1 MSVYKSEKGPLLER
15 ALQSVWDD
23 QTRKPDQIVLIE
35 DGPLPAELEEVVQK
49 LQAAFKVLCRA
60 KRQSRAQEQ
69 QSCDQSSLQSKAAEP
84 SAQFEVQSS
93 KFFAEQSGRAERKV
107 QSSLQGKEAE
117 PSAQF
122 EVQSSKF
129 KDQRSKILTVVKLPV
144 NGGLTK
150 ALNVGLQHVTSD
162 LVARMD
168 SDDIAAPNR
177 FELQERFLEEH
188 PDIDIVGGS
197 MQEFDDEHEC
207 LNIRHYPQTH
217 EEACKYIVKAC
228 PLAHPAVMMRKRM
241 FDEGLKYDERYRM
254 SQDIKL
260 WYDAILSG
268 YKIANL
274 PDVCL
279 YFRQQ
284 GDVFRRRSRVK
295 AWNEFK
301 IYMNGIYRMHG
312 LFTLA
317 YRYPIA
323 RYIFR
328 NLPPSLV
335 KRIYESGMRKRVL
348 EK

>member
-1 MSVYKSEKGPLLER
+1 MSVYKSEKGPLLVR
-15 ALQSVWDD
+15 SLQSVWDD
-23 QTRKPDQIVLIE
+23 QTRKPDQIVLVV
-35 DGPLPAELEEVVQK
+35 DGPIPTELELVVQR
-49 LQAAFKVLCRA
+49 LQAAFK
-60 KRQSRAQEQ
+60 
-69 QSCDQSSLQSKAAEP
+69 
-84 SAQFEVQSS
+84 SAD
-93 KFFAEQSGRAERKV
+93 A
-107 QSSLQGKEAE
+107 
-117 PSAQF
+117 
-122 EVQSSKF
+122 
-129 KDQRSKILTVVKLPV
+129 RSNALTVVKLPV

-150 ALNVGLQHVTSD
+150 ALNVGLKHATGD
-162 LVARMD
+162 LIARMD

-177 FELQERFLEEH
+177 FELQEKFLEEH
-188 PDIDIVGGS
+188 PEVDIVGGS

-207 LNIRHYPQTH
+207 LNVRHYPLTH

-241 FDEGLKYDERYRM
+241 FDEGLQYDERYRM

-260 WYDAILSG
+260 WYDAILAG

-312 LFTLA
+312 LFTLS
-317 YRYPIA
+317 YCYPIA

-335 KRIYESGMRKRVL
+335 KKIYESGMRKRVL
-348 EK
+348 EAKPN

>member
-1 MSVYKSEKGPLLER
+1 MTISVLMSVYRSEQAACLQR

-35 DGPLPAELEEVVQK
+35 DGPLPAELEEVVQR
-49 LQAAFKVLCRA
+49 LQAAFKV
-60 KRQSRAQEQ
+60 QEQ
-69 QSCDQSSLQSKAAEP
+69 QSCVQSSLQSKAAEP
-84 SAQFEVQSS
+84 SA
-93 KFFAEQSGRAERKV
+93 
-107 QSSLQGKEAE
+107 
-117 PSAQF
+117 
-122 EVQSSKF
+122 
-129 KDQRSKILTVVKLPV
+129 KILTVVKLPV

-150 ALNVGLQHVTSD
+150 ALNVGLKHVTSD

-188 PDIDIVGGS
+188 PEIDIVGGS

-207 LNIRHYPQTH
+207 LNVRHYPQTH

-260 WYDAILSG
+260 WYDAILAG
-268 YKIANL
+268 YKMANL

-328 NLPPSLV
+328 NLPPSMV

>member
-1 MSVYKSEKGPLLER
+1 MELYSMGLTVSVLMSVYKSEKAAFLEH

-23 QTRKPDQIVLIE
+23 QTRKPNQIVLIE
-35 DGPLPAELEEVVQK
+35 DGPLPAELE
-49 LQAAFKVLCRA
+49 KVIESLTPTLP
-60 KRQSRAQEQ
+60 KREG
-69 QSCDQSSLQSKAAEP
+69 EIP
-84 SAQFEVQSS
+84 V
-93 KFFAEQSGRAERKV
+93 
-107 QSSLQGKEAE
+107 
-117 PSAQF
+117 
-122 EVQSSKF
+122 
-129 KDQRSKILTVVKLPV
+129 LTVVKLPV

-150 ALNVGLQHVTSD
+150 ALNVGLKHATGD
-162 LVARMD
+162 LIARMD
-168 SDDIAAPNR
+168 SDDIAAPTR

-188 PDIDIVGGS
+188 LEIDIVGGS

-207 LNIRHYPQTH
+207 LNVRHYPQTH

-260 WYDAILSG
+260 WYDAILAG
-268 YKIANL
+268 YKMANL

-328 NLPPSLV
+328 NLPPSMV

>member
-1 MSVYKSEKGPLLER
+1 MTISVLMSVYRSEQAACLQR

-49 LQAAFKVLCRA
+49 LQAAFNVLCRA

-69 QSCDQSSLQSKAAEP
+69 QSC
-84 SAQFEVQSS
+84 
-93 KFFAEQSGRAERKV
+93 V
-107 QSSLQGKEAE
+107 QSSLQGKAAE
-117 PSAQF
+117 PSA
-122 EVQSSKF
+122 
-129 KDQRSKILTVVKLPV
+129 KILTVVKLPV

-188 PDIDIVGGS
+188 PEIDIVGGS

-207 LNIRHYPQTH
+207 LNVRHYPQTH

-260 WYDAILSG
+260 WYDAILAG

-312 LFTLA
+312 LFTTA

>member
-1 MSVYKSEKGPLLER
+1 MSVYRSEQAACLQR

-23 QTRKPDQIVLIE
+23 QTRKPDQIVLVE
-35 DGPLPAELEEVVQK
+35 DGPLPAELEEVVQR
-49 LQAAFKVLCRA
+49 LQAAFKV
-60 KRQSRAQEQ
+60 QEQ
-69 QSCDQSSLQSKAAEP
+69 QSCVQSSLQSKAAEP
-84 SAQFEVQSS
+84 SA
-93 KFFAEQSGRAERKV
+93 KV
-107 QSSLQGKEAE
+107 
-117 PSAQF
+117 
-122 EVQSSKF
+122 
-129 KDQRSKILTVVKLPV
+129 LTVVKLPV

-168 SDDIAAPNR
+168 SDDIAASNR

-188 PDIDIVGGS
+188 PEIDIVGGS

-207 LNIRHYPQTH
+207 LNVRHYPQTH

-228 PLAHPAVMMRKRM
+228 PLAHPAVMMRKGM

-260 WYDAILSG
+260 WYDAILAG

-328 NLPPSLV
+328 NLPPSMV
-335 KRIYESGMRKRVL
+335 KKIYESGMRKRVL
-348 EK
+348 EKS

>member
-1 MSVYKSEKGPLLER
+1 MKHTISVLMSVYKSEKGPLLQR

-23 QTRKPDQIVLIE
+23 QTRKPDQIVLVV
-35 DGPLPAELEEVVQK
+35 DGPVPEELELIVDR
-49 LQAAFKVLCRA
+49 LQLTVNA
-60 KRQSRAQEQ
+60 
-69 QSCDQSSLQSKAAEP
+69 
-84 SAQFEVQSS
+84 
-93 KFFAEQSGRAERKV
+93 SGTATM
-107 QSSLQGKEAE
+107 
-117 PSAQF
+117 
-122 EVQSSKF
+122 
-129 KDQRSKILTVVKLPV
+129 TVVKLPL

-150 ALNVGLQHVTSD
+150 ALNVGLKHVTSD

-188 PDIDIVGGS
+188 PEIDIVGGS

-207 LNIRHYPQTH
+207 LNVRHYPQTH

-260 WYDAILSG
+260 WYDAILAG

-328 NLPPSLV
+328 NLPPSMV

>member
-1 MSVYKSEKGPLLER
+1 MTISVLMSVYRSEQAACLQR

-23 QTRKPDQIVLIE
+23 QTRKPDQIVLVE
-35 DGPLPAELEEVVQK
+35 DGPLPAELEEVVQR
-49 LQAAFKVLCRA
+49 LQAAFKV
-60 KRQSRAQEQ
+60 QEQ
-69 QSCDQSSLQSKAAEP
+69 QSC
-84 SAQFEVQSS
+84 
-93 KFFAEQSGRAERKV
+93 
-107 QSSLQGKEAE
+107 
-117 PSAQF
+117 
-122 EVQSSKF
+122 VQSSKF
-129 KDQRSKILTVVKLPV
+129 KNQSSKILTVVKLPM

-150 ALNVGLQHVTSD
+150 ALNAGLKYATGD
-162 LVARMD
+162 LIARMD

-228 PLAHPAVMMRKRM
+228 PLAHPSVMMRKRM

-260 WYDAILSG
+260 WYDAILAG

-274 PDVCL
+274 SEICL

-284 GDVFRRRSRVK
+284 GDVFKRRSRVK

-312 LFTLA
+312 LFTTA

-348 EK
+348 EKS